1 MVNHKGKNELLA
13 CAGPGARGASR
24 ALGAAS
30 ASQHPQVTYSKATRT
45 LQVLTFVPI
54 YSKSM
59 YIIHAVQFISDMVGK
74 ISLTYVGDLAN
85 QGSVQNDMRVKSP
98 HAPRTLEDIL
108 TVRPTLQYCGLLQ
121 ERVRMPL

>member
-1 MVNHKGKNELLA
+1 M
-13 CAGPGARGASR
+13 
-24 ALGAAS
+24 
-30 ASQHPQVTYSKATRT
+30 TYSKGQGHNNSASFD
-45 LQVLTFVPI
+45 LCPYI